1 MSLLRRGTAALLYAT
16 VAWGG
21 AAGSALAQGDSVAAA
36 QSLQSISI
44 PQRIVSLLPSATEA
58 VCALGACTRL
68 VGVDEFSEDPPA
80 VRHLPRLGRTWQP
93 DVERILKLRPDLVL
107 VGRGPAQQRL
117 QAAGLRVLEV
127 DASTMAEVHRSL
139 QDIDV
144 ALHQHRA
151 EALWQGMQTRLQAI
165 AQDVARAQGAQP
177 APRVYLEVDA
187 AMYAAAP
194 QSFMGELLALLGAQ
208 NIAPAQAA
216 SFPRLSPEYVVRADP
231 DVIIQTYAA
240 RARDLASRPGWS
252 QLRAVREGRVCQPSV
267 AQSRVLTRPG
277 PRLDVAAAVLAQCLR
292 QVAGPEAGMA
302 AAFSVEPSKA
312 LP

>member
-1 MSLLRRGTAALLYAT
+1 MPQRRHVAAALLYAT
-16 VAWGG
+16 VAWG
-21 AAGSALAQGDSVAAA
+21 AAGSALAQTGSAAA
-36 QSLQSISI
+36 VQSLQSVSA

-68 VGVDEFSEDPPA
+68 VGVDEFSQDPPA

-93 DVERILKLRPDLVL
+93 DVERILKLHPDLVL

-127 DASTMAEVHRSL
+127 DATTMAEVHSSL
-139 QDIDV
+139 QDIDA
-144 ALHQHRA
+144 ALHQQRA
-151 EALWQGMQTRLQAI
+151 ESLWQGMQARLQAI
-165 AQDVARAQGAQP
+165 AEEVVKAQGEQP

-216 SFPRLSPEYVVRADP
+216 SFPRVSPEYVVRADP

-240 RARDLASRPGWS
+240 SARDLASRPGWS
-252 QLRAVREGRVCQPSV
+252 RLRAVRQGRVCQPSA
-267 AQSRVLTRPG
+267 AQSRALTRPG

-292 QVAGPEAGMA
+292 QVAGPDAGMA
-302 AAFSVEPSKA
+302 AAFSIEPSKA

>member
-1 MSLLRRGTAALLYAT
+1 MPQRRHVAAVLLCAT
-16 VAWGG
+16 VAWG
-21 AAGSALAQGDSVAAA
+21 AAGSALAQTGSAAAA
-36 QSLQSISI
+36 QPLQSVSA

-68 VGVDEFSEDPPA
+68 VGVDEFSQDPPA

-93 DVERILKLRPDLVL
+93 DVERILKLHPDLVL

-127 DASTMAEVHRSL
+127 DATTMAEVHRSL
-139 QDIDV
+139 LDIDA
-144 ALHQHRA
+144 ALHQQRA
-151 EALWQGMQTRLQAI
+151 QALWQGMQARLQGI
-165 AQDVARAQGAQP
+165 AQEVARAQGDQP

-216 SFPRLSPEYVVRADP
+216 SFPRVSPEYVVRADP

-240 RARDLASRPGWS
+240 SARDLAGRPGWS
-252 QLRAVREGRVCQPSV
+252 QLRAVREGRVCQPSA
-267 AQSRVLTRPG
+267 AQSRALTRPG

-292 QVAGPEAGMA
+292 QLAGPDAGMA
-302 AAFSVEPSKA
+302 AAFSIEPSKA

>member
-1 MSLLRRGTAALLYAT
+1 MGHALKRAGLRWRRSLAAGLCAAAGLA
-16 VAWGG
+16 AQAQG
-21 AAGSALAQGDSVAAA
+21 AAPHAAPDSV
-36 QSLQSISI
+36 

-68 VGVDEFSEDPPA
+68 VGVDEFSQDPPA

-117 QAAGLRVLEV
+117 QTAGLRVLEV
-127 DASTMAEVHRSL
+127 DATTMAEVHRSL
-139 QDIDV
+139 VDIDA

-151 EALWQGMQTRLQAI
+151 EALWQGMQARLQGI
-165 AQDVARAQGAQP
+165 AQDVVRARGDAP

-187 AMYAAAP
+187 AMYAAGP

-240 RARDLASRPGWS
+240 SARDLASRPGWN
-252 QLRAVREGRVCQPSV
+252 QLRAVREGRVCQPSA
-267 AQSRVLTRPG
+267 AQSRALTRPG

-292 QVAGPEAGMA
+292 QVVGPDAGMA
-302 AAFSVEPSKA
+302 AVFSEEAWSPS
-312 LP
+312 P

>member
-16 VAWGG
+16 VAWG
-21 AAGSALAQGDSVAAA
+21 AAGLALAQGDSVAAA
-36 QSLQSISI
+36 QSLQPISI

-58 VCALGACTRL
+58 VCVLGACTWL
-68 VGVDEFSEDPPA
+68 VGVDEFSQDPPA

-93 DVERILKLRPDLVL
+93 DVERILKLHPDLVL

-139 QDIDV
+139 LDIDAV
-144 ALHQHRA
+144 LHQQRA
-151 EALWQGMQTRLQAI
+151 EALWQGMQARLQGI

-208 NIAPAQAA
+208 NIAPAQAV
-216 SFPRLSPEYVVRADP
+216 SFPRVSPEYVVRADP

-252 QLRAVREGRVCQPSV
+252 QLRAVREGRVCQPSA
-267 AQSRVLTRPG
+267 AQSRALTRPG

-292 QVAGPEAGMA
+292 QVAGPDAGMA
-302 AAFSVEPSKA
+302 AAFSVEPLNA